1 MKQITLSLLSALL
14 LSSCTLGPDFLVPAP
29 PAVSNYNSKTDAGPP
44 DDQRIALGQRIQGDW
59 WAGFQSPPL
68 DGVIKEALSGNQDI
82 EAARYR
88 MAEAEEQVNVAQGAL
103 LPTVALNGAAGYQK
117 YGRSLFGPLNF
128 TVPPFAYYSVG
139 PAVSFPLDLFG
150 GEKRKVEQQKALLEY
165 QGFELDAAYQSL
177 TAHVA
182 AEALA
187 LASARAQIDALN
199 GIIADDERNVGL
211 VQSAITGGSGTQVQL
226 VSAQSQLAED
236 RALLPDLRQQEA
248 VARHALAILVGK
260 APAEWSPPEFALS
273 DFTLPS
279 ELPVS
284 LPSELVR
291 RRPDIR
297 AAESQL
303 HAASAAIGIATANLY
318 PNLNLTANV
327 TQQAL
332 TPGGLFNSINNAY
345 ALAANLTQ
353 PIFDGGRLN
362 AERRVAVD
370 NYKASLAVYSQTILT
385 AFGDIADRLQAL
397 SNDADRLHAQAA
409 AADTASR
416 SLDLARRSYEAGNS
430 GILDVIDAERRNA
443 QAQLGLARAK
453 AQRLLDTVQL
463 YLALGG
469 SPVTPPPMKTDEDS
483 KP

>member
-1 MKQITLSLLSALL
+1 
-14 LSSCTLGPDFLVPAP
+14 
-29 PAVSNYNSKTDAGPP
+29 
-44 DDQRIALGQRIQGDW
+44 
-59 WAGFQSPPL
+59 
-68 DGVIKEALSGNQDI
+68 
-82 EAARYR
+82 
-88 MAEAEEQVNVAQGAL
+88 
-103 LPTVALNGAAGYQK
+103 
-117 YGRSLFGPLNF
+117 
-128 TVPPFAYYSVG
+128 
-139 PAVSFPLDLFG
+139 
-150 GEKRKVEQQKALLEY
+150 
-165 QGFELDAAYQSL
+165 
-177 TAHVA
+177 
-182 AEALA
+182 
-187 LASARAQIDALN
+187 
-199 GIIADDERNVGL
+199 
-211 VQSAITGGSGTQVQL
+211 
-226 VSAQSQLAED
+226 
-236 RALLPDLRQQEA
+236 
-248 VARHALAILVGK
+248 
-260 APAEWSPPEFALS
+260 
-273 DFTLPS
+273 LPS

-362 AERRVAVD
+362 AERRAAVD
-370 NYKASLAVYSQTILT
+370 NYKASLAVYRQTILA

-453 AQRLLDTVQL
+453 AQRLMDTVQL

>member
-1 MKQITLSLLSALL
+1 
-14 LSSCTLGPDFLVPAP
+14 
-29 PAVSNYNSKTDAGPP
+29 
-44 DDQRIALGQRIQGDW
+44 
-59 WAGFQSPPL
+59 
-68 DGVIKEALSGNQDI
+68 
-82 EAARYR
+82 
-88 MAEAEEQVNVAQGAL
+88 
-103 LPTVALNGAAGYQK
+103 
-117 YGRSLFGPLNF
+117 
-128 TVPPFAYYSVG
+128 
-139 PAVSFPLDLFG
+139 
-150 GEKRKVEQQKALLEY
+150 
-165 QGFELDAAYQSL
+165 
-177 TAHVA
+177 
-182 AEALA
+182 
-187 LASARAQIDALN
+187 
-199 GIIADDERNVGL
+199 
-211 VQSAITGGSGTQVQL
+211 
-226 VSAQSQLAED
+226 
-236 RALLPDLRQQEA
+236 

-273 DFTLPS
+273 DFTLPG

-327 TQQAL
+327 TTQAL

-353 PIFDGGRLN
+353 PIFSGGRLS
-362 AERRVAVD
+362 AERRAAIE
-370 NYKASLAVYSQTILT
+370 NYKASLATYRQTILT

-416 SLDLARRSYEAGNS
+416 SLDLARRSFEAGNS

-443 QAQLGLARAK
+443 QAQLGLARAR
-453 AQRLLDTVQL
+453 AQRLMDTVQL

-469 SPVTPPPMKTDEDS
+469 SPVAPPNTEAKADGEE

>member
-29 PAVSNYNSKTDAGPP
+29 PAATSYTSKTDAAPP

-88 MAEAEEQVNVAQGAL
+88 MAEAEEQVNVAHGAL
-103 LPTVALNGAAGYQK
+103 LPTVALNGTAGYQK

-165 QGFELDAAYQSL
+165 QGFELDATYQSL

-260 APAEWSPPEFALS
+260 APAEWSPPEFTLA

-362 AERRVAVD
+362 AERRAAVD
-370 NYKASLAVYSQTILT
+370 NYKASLAVYRQTILA

-453 AQRLLDTVQL
+453 AQRLMDTVQL

>member
-29 PAVSNYNSKTDAGPP
+29 PAATSYTSKTDAAPP

-88 MAEAEEQVNVAQGAL
+88 MAEAEEQVNVAHGAL
-103 LPTVALNGAAGYQK
+103 LPTVALNGTAGYQK

-139 PAVSFPLDLFG
+139 PAVSFPMDLFG

-165 QGFELDAAYQSL
+165 QGFELDATYQSL

-362 AERRVAVD
+362 AERRAAVD
-370 NYKASLAVYSQTILT
+370 NYKASLAVYRQTILA

-453 AQRLLDTVQL
+453 AQRLMDTVQL